1 MLAIKFFNREMFK
14 KFMEKVMI
22 AVFVVLCLVVV
33 CAEGEWG
40 DINADAGD
48 DEVLA
53 APDSS
58 VNKTSQDVAI
68 VEPVVVDKVNSESGS
83 SGDADTFF
91 TREFYYAL
99 AVVLVALI
107 IVGLFVWL
115 WIRGSRNKWD

>member
-1 MLAIKFFNREMFK
+1 MVL
-14 KFMEKVMI
+14 
-22 AVFVVLCLVVV
+22 VFVVLCLGVV

-53 APDSS
+53 APDSF
-58 VNKTSQDVAI
+58 VNETSQDVAS
-68 VEPVVVDKVNSESGS
+68 VEPAVVDDVGSESGS
-83 SGDADTFF
+83 YDYSGSTGEADTFF
-91 TREFYYAL
+91 TKEFYYAL

-115 WIRGSRNKWD
+115 WIRGSKNKWD